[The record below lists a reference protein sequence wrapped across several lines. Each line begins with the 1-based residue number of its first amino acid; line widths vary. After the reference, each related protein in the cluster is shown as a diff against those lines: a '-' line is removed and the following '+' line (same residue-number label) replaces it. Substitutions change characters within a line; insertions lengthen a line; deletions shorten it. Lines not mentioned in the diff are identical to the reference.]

1 MKTGGIIIA
10 ILLGVF
16 ILILA
21 GVLIYDF
28 LKDPDISPF
37 KKEPEVLSYTK
48 PPLPGF
54 VPDLEPVRFNP
65 ISIDFFEVTLK
76 SGKKEMVARKSI
88 FTIRASNEGGTII
101 MSLGG
106 VAFTCTES
114 YEKIKE
120 NLH

>member
-37 KKEPEVLSYTK
+37 KKKSKIHYT
-48 PPLPGF
+48 
-54 VPDLEPVRFNP
+54 PDLLPDPTFLSSKP
-65 ISIDFFEVTLK
+65 ILLNFFEVTLK
-76 SGKKEMVARKSI
+76 SGKKEMVARKNI

-101 MSLGG
+101 MSPGG

-114 YEKIKE
+114 YEKIREK
-120 NLH
+120 LY

>member
-37 KKEPEVLSYTK
+37 EKKSKISYT
-48 PPLPGF
+48 PGL
-54 VPDLEPVRFNP
+54 VPDPAPLHFKP
-65 ISIDFFEVTLK
+65 IFIDFFEVTLK
-76 SGKKEMVARKSI
+76 SGKKEMVARKNI

-101 MSLGG
+101 MSPGG

-120 NLH
+120 KLY

>member
-1 MKTGGIIIA
+1 MKIIFFIIFGIFV
-10 ILLGVF
+10 L
-16 ILILA
+16 
-21 GVLIYDF
+21 VLIGLF
-28 LKDPDISPF
+28 LEEGDLWPF

-76 SGKKEMVARKSI
+76 SGKKEMVARKNI

-101 MSLGG
+101 MSPGG

-114 YEKIKE
+114 YEKIRGK
-120 NLH
+120 LY